1 MLPEIKII
9 AKSVLA
15 LTIVGGI
22 MGLLIAGLAAEFP
35 SIEFFFWIAL
45 FTFVGANAGLVLAY
59 GFLPES

>member
-1 MLPEIKII
+1 MLPEIKTI
-9 AKSVLA
+9 ATSVLS

-22 MGLLIAGLAAEFP
+22 MGLLVAGLAAEFL
-35 SIEFFFWIAL
+35 STKFFIWIAL